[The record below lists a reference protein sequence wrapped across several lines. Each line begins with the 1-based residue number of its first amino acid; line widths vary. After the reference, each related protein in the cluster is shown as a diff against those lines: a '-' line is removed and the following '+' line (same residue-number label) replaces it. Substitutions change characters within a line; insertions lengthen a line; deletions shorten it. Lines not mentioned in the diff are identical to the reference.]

1 MILIILLTKVILPRK
16 DVLDFVLVDIWGLY
30 CWDSKLGKLKHLWEK
45 LYALLW
51 PYTNTGCIIHCTVN
65 TCSFMSEWSGLMI
78 IPTAASE
85 YVSGTMNMQRD
96 FPAPVG
102 IWTKVPF
109 PWRARSI
116 DSSWPGRKFI
126 KPNTAYWKQ
135 HNMNHSPRL
144 IANLCSVGTYYYVQ
158 TPVAPITISELQRNC
173 FAKFERITIDTIPS
187 KRTISFVC
195 VCKQRC
201 CSWRIVCT

>member
-126 KPNTAYWKQ
+126 KPNTLRRVWCSLLKATQHEPLSTTDSKPVLSGHILLRTNTSGSHNYLRTATQLLRQIWTYNHRYYTKQ
-135 HNMNHSPRL
+135 AHNL
-144 IANLCSVGTYYYVQ
+144 FCLC
-158 TPVAPITISELQRNC
+158 L
-173 FAKFERITIDTIPS
+173 
-187 KRTISFVC
+187 
-195 VCKQRC
+195 
-201 CSWRIVCT
+201 